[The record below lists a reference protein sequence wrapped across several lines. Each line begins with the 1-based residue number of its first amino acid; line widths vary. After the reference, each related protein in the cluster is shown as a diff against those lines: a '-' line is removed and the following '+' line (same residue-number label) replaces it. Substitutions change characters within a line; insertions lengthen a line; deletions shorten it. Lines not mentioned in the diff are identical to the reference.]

1 MNKNH
6 NELIKTLSH
15 TANKSV
21 PWSKGTWRIT
31 VKDDIALQLSWYSE
45 IRKQHSNYVFTLL
58 TRLIDIPTF
67 DRPVRMPCLL
77 IQTDRNSMKVEQRV
91 SMHSHAFERS
101 YERQIV
107 TDAKSRNASQVIKF
121 PLIITRKVHHK
132 IQKTINE
139 QFLKKFSFHFSMQF
153 TSALS
158 KFTYL
163 ME

>member
-1 MNKNH
+1 MLFIH
-6 NELIKTLSH
+6 HHLFVES
-15 TANKSV
+15 
-21 PWSKGTWRIT
+21 
-31 VKDDIALQLSWYSE
+31 
-45 IRKQHSNYVFTLL
+45 
-58 TRLIDIPTF
+58 TF
-67 DRPVRMPCLL
+67 MFKVYRMLCAILW
-77 IQTDRNSMKVEQRV
+77 IMDRNSMKVEQRV

-121 PLIITRKVHHK
+121 PLIITRKVHHE

-139 QFLKKFSFHFSMQF
+139 RFLKKFSFHFSMQF